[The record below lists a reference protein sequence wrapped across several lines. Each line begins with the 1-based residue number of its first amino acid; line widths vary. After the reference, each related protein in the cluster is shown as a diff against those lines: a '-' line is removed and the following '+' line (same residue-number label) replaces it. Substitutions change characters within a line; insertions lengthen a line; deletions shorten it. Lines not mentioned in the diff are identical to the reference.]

1 MAIVTLGVNHRTA
14 SVNLRERLTIGPD
27 RLPTALAELQTG
39 LSLSEVA
46 ILSTCNRTE
55 IYCDLPQL
63 NAKPVIEWLGHYQE
77 MSSREI
83 ADHAYVH
90 HDEAA
95 VRHMLRVAS
104 GLDSLVL
111 GEPQILGQLK
121 SAYAMAREV
130 QTLGPHLGKLFQHTF
145 RVAKV
150 VRTETEIGAN
160 PVSVAYAS
168 VDLARNI
175 FTNVANSKVLLIGAG
190 ETIELVAQHFRG
202 LGVSQ
207 ITVANR
213 TYERAERLAN
223 RTNGQAILLQD
234 IPSVLHQA
242 DIVVSSTASPL
253 PILGKGM
260 MEAAVKQ
267 RKHKPVLVVDLAV
280 PRDVEPAV
288 GDMSDIF
295 LYTVDDLESVVAQNR
310 QQRQSAAQA
319 AEAIVTTQA
328 ADFMRLLRERD
339 AVETL
344 RRYREKMDNMRRAE
358 EQRALRALARG
369 DDPAAVLAKFGRS
382 LMNKVTHDPTVRLR
396 EAAADARYDWLA
408 WSEKL
413 LGLTDP
419 EAELG
424 STEDAQDEGKATHTP
439 VKGQKASVESI
450 TDPVWKPSSTSK
462 QQPK

>member
-1 MAIVTLGVNHRTA
+1 MGSPDSMAIVTLGVNHRTA
-14 SVNLRERLTIGPD
+14 SVNLRERLTIGPE
-27 RLPTALAELQTG
+27 RLPQALSEIRTG
-39 LSLSEVA
+39 LDLNEVA

-55 IYCDLPQL
+55 IYCDLPEL
-63 NAKPVIEWLGHYQE
+63 NAKPVIDWLGHYQE
-77 MSSREI
+77 MSSHEI

-121 SAYAMAREV
+121 SAYATAREV
-130 QTLGPHLGKLFQHTF
+130 QTLGPQLGKLFQHTF

-160 PVSVAYAS
+160 PVSVAFAA

-175 FTNVANSKVLLIGAG
+175 FTDVADTRVLLIGAG
-190 ETIELVAQHFRG
+190 ETIELVAQHFHG

-213 TYERAERLAN
+213 TYERADRLAK
-223 RTNGQAILLQD
+223 RIGGQALLLQD

-253 PILGKGM
+253 PILGKGL
-260 MEAAVKQ
+260 MESAIKQ
-267 RKHKPVLVVDLAV
+267 RKHKPMLVVDLAV
-280 PRDVEPAV
+280 PRDVEAAV
-288 GDMSDIF
+288 GTMDDVF
-295 LYTVDDLESVVAQNR
+295 LYSVDDLESVVADNR
-310 QQRQSAAQA
+310 KQRQSAAQA
-319 AEAIVTTQA
+319 AEVIVNSQA

-344 RRYREKMDNMRRAE
+344 RRYREKMDNVRRLE
-358 EQRALRALARG
+358 EQRALRALAKG
-369 DDPAAVLAKFGRS
+369 EDPAAVLAKFGRS
-382 LMNKVTHDPTVRLR
+382 LMNKATHSPTVNLR
-396 EAAADARYDWLA
+396 EAAAQQRYDWLA
-408 WSEKL
+408 WSERL
-413 LGLTDP
+413 LGLSVD
-419 EAELG
+419 EAANTVT
-424 STEDAQDEGKATHTP
+424 SNSRDDVNPDDDARDIDSAE
-439 VKGQKASVESI
+439 
-450 TDPVWKPSSTSK
+450 
-462 QQPK
+462 

>member
-1 MAIVTLGVNHRTA
+1 MGSFVSMGIVTLGVNHRTA
-14 SVNLRERLTIGPD
+14 SVNLRERLTIGPE
-27 RLPTALAELQTG
+27 RLPQALSEFSHVLNVP
-39 LSLSEVA
+39 EVA

-55 IYCDLPQL
+55 IYCDLPKL
-63 NAKPVIEWLGHYQE
+63 NAKPVIDWLGRYQE
-77 MSSREI
+77 MSSQEI

-121 SAYAMAREV
+121 SAYAVAREV
-130 QTLGPHLGKLFQHTF
+130 QTLGPQLGKLFQHTF

-150 VRTETEIGAN
+150 VRTETEIGSN
-160 PVSVAYAS
+160 PVSVAFAA

-175 FTNVANSKVLLIGAG
+175 FTNVANTKVLLIGAG
-190 ETIELVAQHFRG
+190 ETIELVAQHFMG
-202 LGVSQ
+202 LGVAE

-213 TYERAERLAN
+213 TYERADRLAK
-223 RTNGQAILLQD
+223 RVNGHALLLQD

-253 PILGKGM
+253 PILGKGL
-260 MEAAVKQ
+260 MESAIKQ
-267 RKHKPVLVVDLAV
+267 RKHKPMLVVDLAV

-288 GDMSDIF
+288 GAMDDVF
-295 LYTVDDLESVVAQNR
+295 LYTVDDLESVVAENR
-310 QQRQSAAQA
+310 KQRQSAAQA
-319 AEAIVTTQA
+319 AEAIVSTQA
-328 ADFMRLLRERD
+328 SDFMRLLRERD

-344 RRYREKMDNMRRAE
+344 RRYREKMDNMRRSE

-369 DDPAAVLAKFGRS
+369 EEPAEVLAKFGRA
-382 LMNKVTHDPTVRLR
+382 LMNKATHAPTVNLR
-396 EAAADARYDWLA
+396 QAAADARYDWLA

-413 LGLTDP
+413 LGLTTDVKSDL
-419 EAELG
+419 AEDEVQQESLRTIG
-424 STEDAQDEGKATHTP
+424 DRESGEQDR
-439 VKGQKASVESI
+439 GQ
-450 TDPVWKPSSTSK
+450 
-462 QQPK
+462 